1 MSTKLESA
9 LQRLKEHD
17 LDGLRE
23 IYELTSRGV
32 FTFVLP
38 IVGDYQLAEDIMQET
53 YIKVTERIDGYSPDT
68 NGRNW
73 ILTIAKNTALDELR
87 KRKHE
92 ESVDF
97 DDERQP
103 LGSYSLPEDLDTP
116 TIQLANQILS
126 PEELEIV
133 LLFAVGDYKHREIAA
148 ILDMPLGTVTWK
160 YKNALDKLKKAIK
173 K

>member
-9 LQRLKEHD
+9 LQRLKGHD

-23 IYELTSRGV
+23 VYELTSRGV

-53 YIKVTERIDGYSPDT
+53 YIKVNDRIESYSPDT

-97 DDERQP
+97 DDERQT
-103 LGSYSLPEDLDTP
+103 LGSYSLPDDLDTP
-116 TIQLANQILS
+116 TIQMANKILNS
-126 PEELEIV
+126 EELQIV
-133 LLFAVGDYKHREIAA
+133 LLFAVGDYKHREIAQ
-148 ILDMPLGTVTWK
+148 ILDMPIGTVTWK
-160 YKNALDKLKKAIK
+160 YKTALDKLKKVIK

>member
-53 YIKVTERIDGYSPDT
+53 YIKVHERIDISRYS
-68 NGRNW
+68 
-73 ILTIAKNTALDELR
+73 
-87 KRKHE
+87 
-92 ESVDF
+92 
-97 DDERQP
+97 
-103 LGSYSLPEDLDTP
+103 
-116 TIQLANQILS
+116 
-126 PEELEIV
+126 
-133 LLFAVGDYKHREIAA
+133 
-148 ILDMPLGTVTWK
+148 
-160 YKNALDKLKKAIK
+160 
-173 K
+173 

>member
-1 MSTKLESA
+1 MSTNLENA
-9 LQRLKEHD
+9 LQRLKGHD

-23 IYELTSRGV
+23 IYELTSKGV

-38 IVGDYQLAEDIMQET
+38 IVGDYHLAEDIMQET
-53 YIKVTERIDGYSPDT
+53 YVKVNDRIDNYTTET

-73 ILTIAKNTALDELR
+73 ILTIAKNLALDELR

-97 DDERQP
+97 DDERQTI
-103 LGSYSLPEDLDTP
+103 GSYSLPNDLDTP
-116 TIQLANQILS
+116 TIRLANEILS
-126 PEELEIV
+126 PDEMEIV
-133 LLFAVGDYKHREIAA
+133 LLFAIGDYKHREIAQ

-160 YKNALDKLKKAIK
+160 YQNALAKLRKAIK